1 MSTYSYHIFM
11 FPFSLKAEWKQA
23 DIDKM
28 LKNSSWERKQFCYK
42 DGDFASNFSEQGY
55 FYDFS
60 SGAMFDDPDSLN
72 RVLSTYQLPTSK
84 GDSYTININKYGV
97 KHSYTLAV
105 DKIELNI
112 YDEKAAVLSFHLNN
126 DKYKEIQDIL
136 YINDY
141 GRRIYPQYLVNG
153 EDGNIN
159 IQATKNSFLADSI
172 CLKLE
177 RKPDLE
183 DDFSSYTEQTIPPYT
198 MPKYIKGLLPEPMHG
213 CRWLLDDRMYVVSY
227 FSNPDFAKRMSEEY
241 GLEGKWLDKQ
251 RPEWW
256 WYQYVFVDNDD
267 PTCQDEQMFKDL
279 LKQSTYTRWKNYGTL
294 FGISRYSFTCLIG
307 NDIIGLLRH
316 TKTMYYRM
324 ASLVLA
330 QRVLSLY
337 YSREISEISKE
348 LDEDK
353 LTNKELRARVNTL
366 NRDYLRFVNNVYF
379 REVTPQDQGIE
390 LYDLMQKQMNIK
402 RDEEGLSTEVEQLYH
417 YVTMAN
423 DEQRNKETERLSII
437 ATLFLVPTLITG
449 IWGMNLDQGFPV
461 YGWYLFFT
469 AIALVLAVIIV
480 VQLFKGKR

>member
-11 FPFSLKAEWKQA
+11 FPFSLKANWKQS
-23 DIDKM
+23 DIDRM
-28 LKNSSWERKQFCYK
+28 LSKASWQRKQFFYK
-42 DGDFASNFSEQGY
+42 DGDFTSNFSELGY

-72 RVLSTYQLPTSK
+72 RVLSTYQFPASE
-84 GDSYTININKYGV
+84 GDTYTINIKKYGV

-105 DKIELNI
+105 EKIELNI

-136 YINDY
+136 FINDY
-141 GRRIYPQYLVNG
+141 GRRIYPQYLVNDD
-153 EDGNIN
+153 EGNIN
-159 IQATKNSFLADSI
+159 LQATKNSFLADSI

-177 RKPDLE
+177 KTPNLE
-183 DDFSSYTEQTIPPYT
+183 DDFSSYANATICPYT
-198 MPKYIKGLLPEPMHG
+198 MPRYIKGLLPEAMHA
-213 CRWLLDDRMYVVSY
+213 CQWLLDDRMYVVSY
-227 FSNPDFAKRMSEEY
+227 FSNPDFAKQMGEKY
-241 GLEGKWLDKQ
+241 GSDGKWLSKE

-267 PTCQDEQMFKDL
+267 PTCQDEKLFRDL
-279 LKQSTYTRWKNYGTL
+279 LTRATYSRWSGYQTF

-307 NDIIGLLRH
+307 TDYIGLKRH
-316 TKTMYYRM
+316 IKTMYYRM
-324 ASLVLA
+324 VSLVLA

-337 YSREISEISKE
+337 YSREISEISRE

-353 LTNKELRARVNTL
+353 LTNKELRVRVNTL

-437 ATLFLVPTLITG
+437 ATLFLVPTLLTG
-449 IWGMNLDQGFPV
+449 IWGMNLNAGFPSN
-461 YGWYLFFT
+461 GWYFFFT
-469 AIALVLAVIIV
+469 AIAIVLAIIIV
-480 VQLFKGKR
+480 VQLFKVKR